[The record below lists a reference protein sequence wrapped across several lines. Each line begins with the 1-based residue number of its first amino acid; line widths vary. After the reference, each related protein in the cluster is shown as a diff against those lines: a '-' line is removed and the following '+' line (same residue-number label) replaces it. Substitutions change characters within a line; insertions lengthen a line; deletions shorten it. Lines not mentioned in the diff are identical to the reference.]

1 MRLSDSIRDCRFFEL
16 LTANSCVIL
25 LPLPKAGQFSAS
37 ARLLF
42 FATDKESMPQFNF
55 RMPWRVW
62 SRAGALAAFCVLSCA
77 IGFAQAAQP
86 APSQEAPARVTET
99 QIDGTVKDDPAVDK
113 MLGAYRPKVRELST
127 VIGTLKG
134 ELHRSGVGAGS
145 LGNFVTDGLLAEAR
159 KKLGK
164 SVVLAVTNGA
174 GLRKTTMSEGDIHMS
189 DIWELLP
196 FENALVRFDLT
207 GEQLLNLLNQSLT
220 HRDAQSGARIVYRL
234 DADKKAQ
241 MVSARLLVN
250 GHEEDIDP
258 QASYTVVS
266 IDYLLKRQST
276 APSDV
281 DGNYSVLA
289 KAQKIEPLGITI
301 RDAIIQYVKDET
313 AAGRSIQTNLD
324 GRFRQ
329 EDGGGTQP

>member
-1 MRLSDSIRDCRFFEL
+1 
-16 LTANSCVIL
+16 
-25 LPLPKAGQFSAS
+25 
-37 ARLLF
+37 
-42 FATDKESMPQFNF
+42 MPQFDF
-55 RMPWRVW
+55 RMLWRVW
-62 SRAGALAAFCVLSCA
+62 SRAGALVAFCAFSCS
-77 IGFAQAAQP
+77 IGWAQATQP

-99 QIDGTVKDDPAVDK
+99 QIDGTIKDDPAVDK
-113 MLGAYRPKVRELST
+113 MLGAYSPKVRELST

-134 ELHRSGVGAGS
+134 ELRKGGVGAGS

-164 SVVLAVTNGA
+164 SIVLAVTNAG
-174 GLRKTTMSEGDIHMS
+174 GLRKTAMSEGDIHMS

-207 GEQLLNLLNQSLT
+207 GEQLLNLLNQVLT

-250 GHEEDIDP
+250 GREEDINP
-258 QASYTVVS
+258 HASYTVVS
-266 IDYLLKRQST
+266 IDYLLKRQPT
-276 APSDV
+276 TPSDV
-281 DGNYSVLA
+281 EGAYAVLGQ
-289 KAQKIEPLGITI
+289 AQKIEPLGVTI
-301 RDAIIQYVKDET
+301 RDAMIQYVKEET
-313 AAGRSIQTNLD
+313 AAGRSIRTNLD

-329 EDGGGTQP
+329 EDAGGTQP